1 MDVVEN
7 TELLPLHKATAGGQ
21 DSYDAKFSE
30 KFLQGSSGTGAGNP
44 WKKFSLRDQQRAQSC
59 RKKFDRRGYQYWDMT
74 SFSVL
79 PNRGETVSD
88 AQITALNVQAWGLP
102 RPSRS
107 ASFLDANI

>member
-44 WKKFSLRDQQRAQSC
+44 WKKFSLRDQQ
-59 RKKFDRRGYQYWDMT
+59 
-74 SFSVL
+74 
-79 PNRGETVSD
+79 
-88 AQITALNVQAWGLP
+88 
-102 RPSRS
+102 
-107 ASFLDANI
+107 